1 MPKDTVACVCVPA
14 CSLFRCCRPRHPLKL
29 LDRPLRYFFCYL
41 QVVASLALA
50 VRLDMLFD
58 VEGACMQCKGHCVRL
73 TSELCDAVV
82 GAF

>member
-1 MPKDTVACVCVPA
+1 MCVCVCVCVLAVSKLSPETSSETPGPA
-14 CSLFRCCRPRHPLKL
+14 SPI
-29 LDRPLRYFFCYL
+29 FFCYL